1 MNLSCILLPACLVF
15 LIIPNTEAAPNPRE
29 LAALIDTHMEKVW
42 AQEDLTPSPI
52 SKNTEFLRRL
62 FLDVNGSIPPAM
74 EVVEFIKEKSQDKR
88 GQKIDELV
96 DGPGFARNM
105 AEIWNLIL
113 LGRGQVARGASRAA
127 LGSWLRYAFSSNMP
141 YNEFVRELVTA
152 SGRGDE
158 NGAVNYILGYNLDA
172 KRIAGHSAATF
183 LGRQIRCAEC
193 HNHPMEKWKQR
204 DFWGYAAFFTQMKA
218 AGEAMGSNRNQTAT
232 LKDTRSGEA
241 VMQIHNGGK
250 EVVAPKLLDG
260 TAIPGNSSLPRRQV
274 LAKYMSDPKN
284 PYVAKAFVNRMWH
297 HLFGTGIVN
306 PVDDLGESN
315 SPIVPELFEALSKK
329 FAESN
334 FDMKYLTKGILLS
347 KTWQRSSDINES
359 NKDDKD
365 FFTHSLL
372 RMMTPEQLF
381 RSLNQTLG
389 EDTEQRYL
397 NPQRMRQLR
406 DRALSNY
413 IFNFSTD
420 EEDAVVAFQGTIP
433 QALLLMNGQT
443 VTEGIRA
450 SSNRNMS
457 KFLEKYKGTD
467 RIELLYLASLSRRP
481 TNADKADARRALA
494 AKADKAEGYEDIFWA
509 LLNSTEFIFNH

>member
-1 MNLSCILLPACLVF
+1 MNLNFFLLPACFAF
-15 LIIPNTEAAPNPRE
+15 LNTQNIEAAPNPAE
-29 LAALIDTHMEKVW
+29 LAELIDNHMEKVW
-42 AQEDLTPSPI
+42 AQEGLTPSPI
-52 SKNTEFLRRL
+52 SKDSEFLRRL

-88 GQKIDELV
+88 SRKINELV

-105 AEIWNLIL
+105 EEIWNLIL
-113 LGRGQVARGASRAA
+113 LGRGEVARGASRAA

-141 YNEFVRELVTA
+141 YNEFVRELVAAT
-152 SGRGDE
+152 GRGDE

-204 DFWGYAAFFTQMKA
+204 DFWGYTAFFTQMNA
-218 AGEAMGSNRNQTAT
+218 AREAMGNNRNETAT
-232 LKDTRSGEA
+232 LVDTRSGEA
-241 VMQIHNGGK
+241 VMEIHNGSK
-250 EVVAPKLLDG
+250 EVVQPKLLDG
-260 TAIPGNSSLPRRQV
+260 TAVSGNSSLPRRQV
-274 LAKYMSDPKN
+274 LAKYMSDPQN
-284 PYVAKAFVNRMWH
+284 PYVAKAFVNRTWH
-297 HLFGTGIVN
+297 LLFGRGIVN

-315 SPIVPELFEALSKK
+315 PPVVPELFEALSKK

-359 NKDDKD
+359 NKDDED
-365 FFTHSLL
+365 FFSRSLL

-381 RSLNQTLG
+381 QSLSQAMG

-397 NPQRMRQLR
+397 DPQRMRQLR

-413 IFNFSTD
+413 VFNFSTD
-420 EEDAVVAFQGTIP
+420 EEDAVVSFQGTIP
-433 QALLLMNGQT
+433 QALLMMNGET
-443 VTEGIRA
+443 VTEGILS

-457 KFLEKYKGTD
+457 KFLEKYSGSN

-481 TNADKADARRALA
+481 TNAEKSDARRLLA
-494 AKADKAEGYEDIFWA
+494 AKSDKAEGYEDIFWA